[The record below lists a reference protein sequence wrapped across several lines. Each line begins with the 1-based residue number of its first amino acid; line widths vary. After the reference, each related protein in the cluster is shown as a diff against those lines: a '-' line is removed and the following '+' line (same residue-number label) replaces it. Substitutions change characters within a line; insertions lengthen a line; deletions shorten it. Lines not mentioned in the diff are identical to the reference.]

1 MARLYFLKIMSSNN
15 KKTILDEKKCV
26 GRKNE
31 KMKETMTPN
40 WFLFSLFT
48 FTTTL
53 ATIHNITTDLGDLLP
68 TAPHKI
74 SFSDPHWA
82 TPNLCLGL
90 LIFQRRASDGQIFQ
104 QAFFFRLLKKSWVF
118 FRIPPRTLLWAQV
131 PFSEDFEPSIF
142 HVKNWSFAHQC
153 DGHTSKHHCTWKLV
167 LMALVTLFKISSW
180 LLPGSCPAP
189 VLPNLKKKLLPKFLF
204 IIATFSLIIHN
215 LIVQMSFNHAF
226 SWYFS
231 LPRVALRVK
240 LRMMNVSKNSI

>member
-31 KMKETMTPN
+31 KMEETMTPN

-104 QAFFFRLLKKSWVF
+104 QAFFFRLLKKKLSVLPHSSSNIALGPSAL
-118 FRIPPRTLLWAQV
+118 FRRLWALNLSREKLEFCTSVWRPHKQTPLHLETGSHGTCDAFQNIFV
-131 PFSEDFEPSIF
+131 TSARFLPSTCSSKPF
-142 HVKNWSFAHQC
+142 
-153 DGHTSKHHCTWKLV
+153 
-167 LMALVTLFKISSW
+167 
-180 LLPGSCPAP
+180 
-189 VLPNLKKKLLPKFLF
+189 KKKLLPKFLF

-215 LIVQMSFNHAF
+215 LIVQMSSNHAF
-226 SWYFS
+226 SW
-231 LPRVALRVK
+231 
-240 LRMMNVSKNSI
+240 